1 MALTTAA
8 CDKMVAAANKAKKL
22 LFVGH
27 VLPFLPEY
35 ATALKTINSGK
46 YGAPLGGTFKR
57 VISDPTWL
65 KDFFDPARVA
75 LNIDPVHLA
84 IMLTLA
90 VEMSVVTPPVGLNL
104 FAVSGT
110 ANIPV
115 TEVVKGSVPFFLT
128 DLLVLILVIF
138 FPILATWLPNLLVTD
153 IFK

>member
-1 MALTTAA
+1 
-8 CDKMVAAANKAKKL
+8 
-22 LFVGH
+22 
-27 VLPFLPEY
+27 
-35 ATALKTINSGK
+35 
-46 YGAPLGGTFKR
+46 
-57 VISDPTWL
+57 
-65 KDFFDPARVA
+65 
-75 LNIDPVHLA
+75 
-84 IMLTLA
+84 
-90 VEMSVVTPPVGLNL
+90 MSVVTPPVGLNL